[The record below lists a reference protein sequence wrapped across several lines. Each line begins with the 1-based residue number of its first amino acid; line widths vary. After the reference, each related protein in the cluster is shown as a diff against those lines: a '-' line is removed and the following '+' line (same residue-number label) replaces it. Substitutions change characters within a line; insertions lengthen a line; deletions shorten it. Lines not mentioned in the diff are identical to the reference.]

1 MPNREISVAATREF
15 SMREGPGIRY
25 VIWVQ
30 GCSLKCK
37 GCFNPHFW
45 SQHGGSIKDVDS
57 LLQEVIAARIKFPEI
72 EGVTF
77 LGGEPFEQAESLAE
91 LSKKLHERDFSIM
104 VFTGYT
110 LAELKDRQS
119 SERESRLNFLASID
133 LLVDGR
139 YQQDNVDFDR
149 PWVGSKNQEFHF
161 LTERYSKETIFKSV
175 KDGLEITV
183 LNSGEVQIN
192 GWATNSQLE
201 NLLEKL

>member
-1 MPNREISVAATREF
+1 MSLPEVSVAAIRER

-30 GCSLKCK
+30 GCSLKCI

-45 SQHGGSIKDVDS
+45 SRHGGSIKDVDS
-57 LLQEVIAARIKFPEI
+57 LLQDVIAARIEFPEI

-77 LGGEPFEQAESLAE
+77 LGGEPFEQAESLAV
-91 LSKKLHERDFSIM
+91 LSKKLHEQDFSIM
-104 VFTGYT
+104 VFSGYT
-110 LAELKDRQS
+110 LEELVDPQS
-119 SERESRLNFLASID
+119 SEHESRLNFLASID

-139 YQQDNVDFDR
+139 YQQDNVDVDR

-161 LTERYSKETIFKSV
+161 LTERYSDETLFKSV

-192 GWATNSQLE
+192 GWATDSQLE

>member
-1 MPNREISVAATREF
+1 MPTQEILVAATRER

-45 SQHGGSIKDVDS
+45 SQHGGSSRDVDS
-57 LLQEVIAARIKFPEI
+57 LLQDVRAARIKFPEI

-77 LGGEPFEQAESLAE
+77 LGGEPFEQPESLAN
-91 LSKKLHERDFSIM
+91 LAQKLHKLDFSIM
-104 VFTGYT
+104 VFSGYT
-110 LAELKDRQS
+110 LAELKDEKS
-119 SERESRLNFLASID
+119 SEYISRLNFLSSID

-139 YQQDNVDFDR
+139 YQQDNVDTDR

-161 LTERYSKETIFKSV
+161 LTERYSEATLFRSA

-183 LNSGEVQIN
+183 MNSGEVQIN
-192 GWATNSQLE
+192 GWATDSQLE

>member
-1 MPNREISVAATREF
+1 MPSHEVVLAASRER
-15 SMREGPGIRY
+15 SMCEGPGIRF

-45 SQHGGSIKDVDS
+45 SQHGGSRRDVDS
-57 LLQEVIAARIKFPEI
+57 LLQDIVAARIRFPEI

-91 LSKKLHERDFSIM
+91 LSEKLNKLDFSIM
-104 VFTGYT
+104 VFSGYT
-110 LAELKDRQS
+110 LAELKDPES
-119 SERESRLNFLASID
+119 SEYMTRLNFLSSID
-133 LLVDGR
+133 LLIDGR
-139 YQQDNVDFDR
+139 YQQENLDTDR

-161 LTERYSKETIFKSV
+161 LTERYSEASLFKSV

-192 GWATNSQLE
+192 GWATDSQLE

>member
-1 MPNREISVAATREF
+1 MPIREIAVAATRER

-45 SQHGGSIKDVDS
+45 SQHGGSSRDIDS
-57 LLQEVIAARIKFPEI
+57 LLHDVIAARIKFPEI

-77 LGGEPFEQAESLAE
+77 LGGEPFEQPEALAE
-91 LSKKLHERDFSIM
+91 LSQKLQKLDFSIM
-104 VFTGYT
+104 VFSGYT
-110 LAELKDRQS
+110 LAELKDEKS
-119 SERESRLNFLASID
+119 SQYVSRLNFLSSID

-139 YQQDNVDFDR
+139 YQQDNVDIDR

-161 LTERYSKETIFKSV
+161 LTERYSKETLFNSV

-192 GWATNSQLE
+192 GWATDSQLE
-201 NLLEKL
+201 SLLEKL

>member
-1 MPNREISVAATREF
+1 
-15 SMREGPGIRY
+15 MREGPGIRY

-77 LGGEPFEQAESLAE
+77 LGGEPFEQAESLAA
-91 LSKKLHERDFSIM
+91 LSQKLHKLDFSIM
-104 VFTGYT
+104 VFSGYS
-110 LAELKDRQS
+110 LAELKDPQS
-119 SERESRLNFLASID
+119 SEYMTRLNFLSSID

-139 YQQDNVDFDR
+139 YQQDNLDTDR

-161 LTERYSKETIFKSV
+161 LTERYSEATLFKSV
-175 KDGLEITV
+175 RDGLEITV
-183 LNSGEVQIN
+183 LNSGEVQVN
-192 GWATNSQLE
+192 GWATDSQLE

>member
-1 MPNREISVAATREF
+1 MSTRIVSVAATRER

-45 SQHGGSIKDVDS
+45 SQRGGSIQDVDS
-57 LLQEVIAARIKFPEI
+57 LLQAAIAARIKHPEI

-77 LGGEPFEQAESLAE
+77 LGGEPFEQSESLAE
-91 LSKKLHERDFSIM
+91 LSEKLRNENFSIM
-104 VFTGYT
+104 VFSGYT
-110 LAELKDRQS
+110 LAELKDT
-119 SERESRLNFLASID
+119 ESAEYQPRLNFLETID

-139 YQQDNVDFDR
+139 YEEDNLDIER
-149 PWVGSKNQEFHF
+149 PWVGSKNQKFHF
-161 LTERYSKETIFKSV
+161 LTKRYSPDTLFNSAR
-175 KDGLEITV
+175 DGLEITV

-192 GWATNSQLE
+192 GWATDSQLE

>member
-1 MPNREISVAATREF
+1 MPNREIAVAATRER
-15 SMREGPGIRY
+15 STREGPGIRY

-57 LLQEVIAARIKFPEI
+57 LLQDVIAAQIKFPEI

-91 LSKKLHERDFSIM
+91 LSKKLQKLNFSVM
-104 VFTGYT
+104 VFSGYS
-110 LAELKDRQS
+110 LAELKNPQS
-119 SERESRLNFLASID
+119 SEFEARLNFLSSID

-139 YQQDNVDFDR
+139 YQEDNLDNDR

-161 LTERYSKETIFKSV
+161 LTERYSAETLFKSA

-183 LNSGEVQIN
+183 LNSGEVHIN
-192 GWATNSQLE
+192 GWANNSQLE

>member
-1 MPNREISVAATREF
+1 MPNREISVAATRES

-45 SQHGGSIKDVDS
+45 SQHGGAIKDVDL
-57 LLQEVIAARIKFPEI
+57 LLQEVVAARIKFPEI

-77 LGGEPFEQAESLAE
+77 LGGEPFEQAEPLAE

-104 VFTGYT
+104 VFSGYT
-110 LAELKDRQS
+110 LAELKDHQS
-119 SERESRLNFLASID
+119 SGHESRLNFLASID

-139 YQQDNVDFDR
+139 YQQDNVDTDR

-161 LTERYSKETIFKSV
+161 LTDRYSEETLFKSV
-175 KDGLEITV
+175 KYGLEITV
-183 LNSGEVQIN
+183 LNSGQVQIN
-192 GWATNSQLE
+192 GWASDSQLE

>member
-1 MPNREISVAATREF
+1 MPNRGIVVAATRER

-25 VIWVQ
+25 VVWVQ

-57 LLQEVIAARIKFPEI
+57 MLQDVISAREKFPEI

-91 LSKKLHERDFSIM
+91 LSRGLRKLDFSIM
-104 VFTGYT
+104 VFSGYT
-110 LAELKDRQS
+110 LAELKDHQS
-119 SERESRLNFLASID
+119 REYGSRLNLLSSID
-133 LLVDGR
+133 LLADGR
-139 YQQDNVDFDR
+139 YQQDNVDTDR

-161 LTERYSKETIFKSV
+161 LTERYSEETLLNSV

-183 LNSGEVQIN
+183 LNSGEVKIN
-192 GWATNSQLE
+192 GWATDSQLE

>member
-1 MPNREISVAATREF
+1 MPIREIAVAATRER
-15 SMREGPGIRY
+15 SLREGPGIRY

-45 SQHGGSIKDVDS
+45 SQHGGSSRDTDS
-57 LLQEVIAARIKFPEI
+57 LLHEVIAARIKFPEI

-77 LGGEPFEQAESLAE
+77 LGGEPFEQPEALAE
-91 LSKKLHERDFSIM
+91 LSQKLQKLDFSIM
-104 VFTGYT
+104 VFSGYT
-110 LAELKDRQS
+110 LAELKDEKS
-119 SERESRLNFLASID
+119 SQYVSRLNFLSSID

-139 YQQDNVDFDR
+139 YQQDNVDIDR

-161 LTERYSKETIFKSV
+161 LTERYSKETLFKSA

-183 LNSGEVQIN
+183 LNSGEVKIN
-192 GWATNSQLE
+192 GWATDSQLE

>member
-91 LSKKLHERDFSIM
+91 LSKKLRKQDFSIM

-110 LAELKDRQS
+110 LAELKDHQS
-119 SERESRLNFLASID
+119 NEHESRLNFLASID

>member
-1 MPNREISVAATREF
+1 MPIREIAVAATRER

-45 SQHGGSIKDVDS
+45 SQHGGSSRDIDS
-57 LLQEVIAARIKFPEI
+57 LLHEVIAARIKFPEI

-77 LGGEPFEQAESLAE
+77 LGGEPFEQPEALAD
-91 LSKKLHERDFSIM
+91 LSQKLKKLDFSIM
-104 VFTGYT
+104 VFSGYT
-110 LAELKDRQS
+110 LAELKDEKS
-119 SERESRLNFLASID
+119 SHYESRLNFLNSID

-139 YQQDNVDFDR
+139 YQQDNVDIDR

-161 LTERYSKETIFKSV
+161 LTERYSKETLFNSV

-192 GWATNSQLE
+192 GWATDSQLE

>member
-1 MPNREISVAATREF
+1 MSVREISVAATRER

-57 LLQEVIAARIKFPEI
+57 LLQDVIAARIKFPEI

-91 LSKKLHERDFSIM
+91 LSKKLHKQNFSIM
-104 VFTGYT
+104 VFSGYT
-110 LAELKDRQS
+110 LAELKDRRS
-119 SERESRLNFLASID
+119 SEYETRLNFLSSID

-139 YQQDNVDFDR
+139 YQQDNVDIDR

-161 LTERYSKETIFKSV
+161 LTERYSEETLFESV
-175 KDGLEITV
+175 NDGLEITV
-183 LNSGEVQIN
+183 LKSGEVQIN
-192 GWATNSQLE
+192 GWVTDSQLE

>member
-1 MPNREISVAATREF
+1 MPIREIAVAATRER

-45 SQHGGSIKDVDS
+45 SQHGGSSRDIDS
-57 LLQEVIAARIKFPEI
+57 LLHEVIAARIKFPEI

-77 LGGEPFEQAESLAE
+77 LGGEPFEQPEALAE
-91 LSKKLHERDFSIM
+91 LSQKLQELDFSIM
-104 VFTGYT
+104 VFSGYT
-110 LAELKDRQS
+110 MAELKDEKS
-119 SERESRLNFLASID
+119 SQYVSRLNFLSSID

-139 YQQDNVDFDR
+139 YQQDNVDIDR

-161 LTERYSKETIFKSV
+161 LSERYSKETLFNSV

-192 GWATNSQLE
+192 GWATDSQLE

>member
-1 MPNREISVAATREF
+1 MPFREIAVAATRER

-45 SQHGGSIKDVDS
+45 SQHGGSSRDIDS
-57 LLQEVIAARIKFPEI
+57 LLHDVIAARIKFPEI

-77 LGGEPFEQAESLAE
+77 LGGEPFEQPEALAE
-91 LSKKLHERDFSIM
+91 LSQKLQKLDFSIM
-104 VFTGYT
+104 VFSGYT
-110 LAELKDRQS
+110 LAELKDEKS
-119 SERESRLNFLASID
+119 SHYVSRLNFLSSID

-139 YQQDNVDFDR
+139 YQQDNVDIDR

-161 LTERYSKETIFKSV
+161 LTERYSKETLFNSV

-192 GWATNSQLE
+192 GWATDSQLE

>member
-1 MPNREISVAATREF
+1 MSVREISVAATRER

-57 LLQEVIAARIKFPEI
+57 LLQDVITARIKFPEI

-77 LGGEPFEQAESLAE
+77 LGGEPFEQAESLTE
-91 LSKKLHERDFSIM
+91 LSKKLHKQNFSIM
-104 VFTGYT
+104 VFSGYT
-110 LAELKDRQS
+110 LAELKDHQS
-119 SERESRLNFLASID
+119 SEYESRLNFMTSID

-139 YQQDNVDFDR
+139 YQQDNVDTDR

-161 LTERYSKETIFKSV
+161 LTERYSEETLFKSV
-175 KDGLEITV
+175 RDGLEITV
-183 LNSGEVQIN
+183 LKSGEVQIN
-192 GWATNSQLE
+192 GWATDSQLE

>member
-1 MPNREISVAATREF
+1 MPFREIAVAATRER

-45 SQHGGSIKDVDS
+45 SQHGGSSRDIDS
-57 LLQEVIAARIKFPEI
+57 LLHDVIAARIKFPEI

-77 LGGEPFEQAESLAE
+77 LGGEPFEQPEALAE
-91 LSKKLHERDFSIM
+91 LSQKLQKLDFSIM
-104 VFTGYT
+104 VFSGYT
-110 LAELKDRQS
+110 LAELKDEKS
-119 SERESRLNFLASID
+119 SQYVSRLNFLSSID

-139 YQQDNVDFDR
+139 YQQDNVDIDR

-161 LTERYSKETIFKSV
+161 LTERYSKETLFNSV

-192 GWATNSQLE
+192 GWATDSQLE

>member
-1 MPNREISVAATREF
+1 MSVREISVAATRER

-45 SQHGGSIKDVDS
+45 SQHGGSIKDVDL

-161 LTERYSKETIFKSV
+161 LTERYSEETIFKSV

-192 GWATNSQLE
+192 GWATDSQLE

>member
-1 MPNREISVAATREF
+1 MPIREIAVAATRER

-45 SQHGGSIKDVDS
+45 SQHGGSTRDVDS
-57 LLQEVIAARIKFPEI
+57 LLQDVVAARIKFPEI

-91 LSKKLHERDFSIM
+91 LSKKLQEHDFSIM
-104 VFTGYT
+104 VFSGYT
-110 LAELKDRQS
+110 LAELKDEKS
-119 SERESRLNFLASID
+119 SEYEGRLDFVNSID

-139 YQQDNVDFDR
+139 YQQDNLDIDR

-161 LTERYSKETIFKSV
+161 LSERYSSETLFNSA

-183 LNSGEVQIN
+183 LNSG
-192 GWATNSQLE
+192 
-201 NLLEKL
+201 

>member
-1 MPNREISVAATREF
+1 MPNREISVAATREY

-77 LGGEPFEQAESLAE
+77 LGGEPFEQAESLAD
-91 LSKKLHERDFSIM
+91 LSHKLHKLDFSIM
-104 VFTGYT
+104 VFSGYT
-110 LAELKDRQS
+110 LAELKDEKS
-119 SERESRLNFLASID
+119 REYISRLNFLSSID

-139 YQQDNVDFDR
+139 YQQDNVDTNR

-161 LTERYSKETIFKSV
+161 LTERYSEATLFRSA

-183 LNSGEVQIN
+183 MNSGEVQIN
-192 GWATNSQLE
+192 GWATDSQLE

>member
-1 MPNREISVAATREF
+1 MPIREIAVASTRER

-45 SQHGGSIKDVDS
+45 SQHGGSTRDVDS
-57 LLQEVIAARIKFPEI
+57 LLQDVVAARIKFPEI

-91 LSKKLHERDFSIM
+91 LSKKLQEHDFSIM
-104 VFTGYT
+104 VFSGYT
-110 LAELKDRQS
+110 LAELKDKKS
-119 SERESRLNFLASID
+119 SEYESRLDFLSSID

-139 YQQDNVDFDR
+139 YQQDNVDIDR

-161 LTERYSKETIFKSV
+161 LSERYSLETLFNSA

-183 LNSGEVQIN
+183 LNSGEVKIN
-192 GWATNSQLE
+192 GWATDSQLE

>member
-1 MPNREISVAATREF
+1 MSVREVSVAAIRER

-45 SQHGGSIKDVDS
+45 RRNGGSIKDVDS
-57 LLQEVIAARIKFPEI
+57 LLQDVIAARIKFPEI

-91 LSKKLHERDFSIM
+91 LSKKLREQDFSIM
-104 VFTGYT
+104 VFSGYT
-110 LAELKDRQS
+110 LAELKDHQLN
-119 SERESRLNFLASID
+119 EHESRLNFLASID

-139 YQQDNVDFDR
+139 YQQDNVDIDR

-161 LTERYSKETIFKSV
+161 LTERYSEETLFKSV

-183 LNSGEVQIN
+183 LKSGEVQIN
-192 GWATNSQLE
+192 GWATDSQLE

>member
-1 MPNREISVAATREF
+1 MPNREISVAATREY

-77 LGGEPFEQAESLAE
+77 LGGEPFEQAESLAK

-104 VFTGYT
+104 VFSGYT
-110 LAELKDRQS
+110 LAELKDHQS
-119 SERESRLNFLASID
+119 SEYESRLNFLASID

-139 YQQDNVDFDR
+139 YQQDKVDIER

-161 LTERYSKETIFKSV
+161 LTERYSEETLFKSV

-192 GWATNSQLE
+192 GWATDSQLE
-201 NLLEKL
+201 NLLENL

>member
-1 MPNREISVAATREF
+1 MPFREIAVAATRER

-45 SQHGGSIKDVDS
+45 SQHGGSSRDIDS
-57 LLQEVIAARIKFPEI
+57 LLHEVIAARIKFPEI

-77 LGGEPFEQAESLAE
+77 LGGEPFEQPEALAE
-91 LSKKLHERDFSIM
+91 LSQKLQKLDFSIM

-110 LAELKDRQS
+110 LAELKDEKS
-119 SERESRLNFLASID
+119 SHYVSRLNFLSSID

-139 YQQDNVDFDR
+139 YQQDNVDIDR

-161 LTERYSKETIFKSV
+161 LTERYSKETLFNSV

-192 GWATNSQLE
+192 GWATDSQLE
-201 NLLEKL
+201 SLLEKL

>member
-1 MPNREISVAATREF
+1 MPIREIAVAATRER

-45 SQHGGSIKDVDS
+45 SQHGGSSRDIDS
-57 LLQEVIAARIKFPEI
+57 LLHDVIAARIKFPEI

-77 LGGEPFEQAESLAE
+77 LGGEPFEQPEALAE
-91 LSKKLHERDFSIM
+91 LSQKLQKLDFSIM
-104 VFTGYT
+104 VFSGYT
-110 LAELKDRQS
+110 LAELKDEKS
-119 SERESRLNFLASID
+119 SHYESRLNFLNSID

-139 YQQDNVDFDR
+139 YQQDNVDIDR

-161 LTERYSKETIFKSV
+161 LTERYSKETLFNSV

-192 GWATNSQLE
+192 GWATDSQLE

>member
-1 MPNREISVAATREF
+1 MPIREIAVAATRER

-45 SQHGGSIKDVDS
+45 SQHGGSSRDIDS
-57 LLQEVIAARIKFPEI
+57 LLHDVIAARIKFPEI

-77 LGGEPFEQAESLAE
+77 LGGEPFEQPEALAD
-91 LSKKLHERDFSIM
+91 LSQKLQKLDFSIM
-104 VFTGYT
+104 VFSGYT
-110 LAELKDRQS
+110 LAELKDEKS
-119 SERESRLNFLASID
+119 SHYVSRLNFLSSID

-139 YQQDNVDFDR
+139 YQQDNVDIDR

-161 LTERYSKETIFKSV
+161 LTERYSKETLFNSV

-192 GWATNSQLE
+192 GWATDSQLE

>member
-1 MPNREISVAATREF
+1 MPIREIAIAATRER
-15 SMREGPGIRY
+15 SLREGPGIRY

-45 SQHGGSIKDVDS
+45 SQHGGSRQDVDS
-57 LLQEVIAARIKFPEI
+57 LLQDVIAARIKFPEI

-77 LGGEPFEQAESLAE
+77 LGGEPFEQSEALAN
-91 LSKKLHERDFSIM
+91 LSQKLQKLDFSIM
-104 VFTGYT
+104 VFSGYT

-119 SERESRLNFLASID
+119 SEYESRLNFLNSID

-139 YQQDNVDFDR
+139 YQQDNVDIDR

-161 LTERYSKETIFKSV
+161 LTERYSKETLFKSA

-183 LNSGEVQIN
+183 LNSGEVKIN
-192 GWATNSQLE
+192 GWATDSQLE

>member
-1 MPNREISVAATREF
+1 MPNREISVAATREY

-45 SQHGGSIKDVDS
+45 SQHGGSSRDVDS
-57 LLQEVIAARIKFPEI
+57 LLQDVIAARIKFPEI

-77 LGGEPFEQAESLAE
+77 LGGEPFEQAESLAK

-104 VFTGYT
+104 VFSGYT
-110 LAELKDRQS
+110 LAELKDHQS
-119 SERESRLNFLASID
+119 SEYESRLNFLASID

-139 YQQDNVDFDR
+139 YQQDKVDIDR

-161 LTERYSKETIFKSV
+161 LTERYSEATLFRSA

-192 GWATNSQLE
+192 GWATDSQLE

>member
-1 MPNREISVAATREF
+1 MPIREIAVAATRER

-30 GCSLKCK
+30 GCFLKCK

-45 SQHGGSIKDVDS
+45 SQHGGSSRDIDS
-57 LLQEVIAARIKFPEI
+57 LLHDVIAARNKFPEI

-77 LGGEPFEQAESLAE
+77 LGGEPFEQPEALAE
-91 LSKKLHERDFSIM
+91 LSQKLQELDFSIM
-104 VFTGYT
+104 VFSGYT
-110 LAELKDRQS
+110 LAELKDPQS
-119 SERESRLNFLASID
+119 SQYNSRLNFLSSID

-139 YQQDNVDFDR
+139 YQQDNVDIDR

-161 LTERYSKETIFKSV
+161 LTERYSKETLFKSA

-192 GWATNSQLE
+192 GWATDSQLE

>member
-1 MPNREISVAATREF
+1 MPIREIAVAATRER

-45 SQHGGSIKDVDS
+45 SQHGGSTRDVDS
-57 LLQEVIAARIKFPEI
+57 LLQDTIAARIKFPEI

-91 LSKKLHERDFSIM
+91 LSKKLRQQNFSIM
-104 VFTGYT
+104 VFSGYT
-110 LAELKDRQS
+110 LAELKDEKS
-119 SERESRLNFLASID
+119 SEYKSRLDFLNSID

-139 YQQDNVDFDR
+139 YQQDNLDIDR

-161 LTERYSKETIFKSV
+161 LSERYSSETLFNST

-183 LNSGEVQIN
+183 LNSGEVKIN
-192 GWATNSQLE
+192 GWATDSQLE

>member
-1 MPNREISVAATREF
+1 MPFREIAVAATRER

-45 SQHGGSIKDVDS
+45 SQHGGSSRDIDS
-57 LLQEVIAARIKFPEI
+57 LLHEVIAARIKFPEI

-77 LGGEPFEQAESLAE
+77 LGGEPFEQPEALAE
-91 LSKKLHERDFSIM
+91 LSQKLQKLDFSIM
-104 VFTGYT
+104 VFSGYT
-110 LAELKDRQS
+110 LAELKDEKS
-119 SERESRLNFLASID
+119 SQYVSRLNFLSSID

-139 YQQDNVDFDR
+139 YQQDNVDIDR

-161 LTERYSKETIFKSV
+161 LTERYSKETLFNSV

-192 GWATNSQLE
+192 GWATDSQLE

>member
-1 MPNREISVAATREF
+1 MPNREISVAATREY

-77 LGGEPFEQAESLAE
+77 LGGEPFEQAESLAK

-104 VFTGYT
+104 VFSGYT
-110 LAELKDRQS
+110 LAELKDHQS
-119 SERESRLNFLASID
+119 SEYESRLNFLASID

-139 YQQDNVDFDR
+139 YQQDKVDIDR

-161 LTERYSKETIFKSV
+161 LTERYSEETLFKSV

-192 GWATNSQLE
+192 GWATDSQLE
-201 NLLEKL
+201 NLLKEL

>member
-1 MPNREISVAATREF
+1 MPNREISVAATRES

-77 LGGEPFEQAESLAE
+77 LGGEPFEQAESLAK

-104 VFTGYT
+104 VFSGYT
-110 LAELKDRQS
+110 LAELKDHQS
-119 SERESRLNFLASID
+119 SEYESRLNFLASID

-139 YQQDNVDFDR
+139 YQQDKVDIER

-161 LTERYSKETIFKSV
+161 LTERYSEETLFKSV

-183 LNSGEVQIN
+183 LNSGQVQIN
-192 GWATNSQLE
+192 GWATDSQLE

>member
-1 MPNREISVAATREF
+1 MPIREIAVAATRER

-45 SQHGGSIKDVDS
+45 SQHGGSNRDVDS
-57 LLQEVIAARIKFPEI
+57 LLQDAVAARIKFPEI

-77 LGGEPFEQAESLAE
+77 LGGEPFEQANSLAE
-91 LSKKLHERDFSIM
+91 LAQKLRKLDFSIM
-104 VFTGYT
+104 VFSGYT
-110 LAELKDRQS
+110 LAELKDPRS
-119 SERESRLNFLASID
+119 SEYAARYKFMRSID

-139 YQQDNVDFDR
+139 YQQDNIDTDR

-161 LTERYSKETIFKSV
+161 LTERYSEETLFRSA
-175 KDGLEITV
+175 KDGLEIKV
-183 LNSGEVQIN
+183 LESGEVQIN
-192 GWATNSQLE
+192 GWATDSQLE
-201 NLLEKL
+201 NLFEKL